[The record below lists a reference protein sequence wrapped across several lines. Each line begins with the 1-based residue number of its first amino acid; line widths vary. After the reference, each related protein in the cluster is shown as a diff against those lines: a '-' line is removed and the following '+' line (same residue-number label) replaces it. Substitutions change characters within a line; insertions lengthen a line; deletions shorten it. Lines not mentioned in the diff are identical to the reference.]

1 MNRYFS
7 IVVLVAG
14 FILFTL
20 VNNLMLGSVRLD
32 LTENGLYSVSDGTR
46 EIIGDLEEP
55 VNLYFFFSEKASEDL
70 TALRAY
76 SQRVQEMLEEYQLLA
91 GSKINL
97 HIVDPEPFSEQEDQA
112 AEFGLQSVPVN
123 QAGDALY
130 FGLAGT
136 NALDGQEV
144 LPFFQPDREAFL
156 EYELTKLI
164 YNLSVAEKPRVAL
177 YSELKVEPGVDPR
190 TFQATPG
197 WIFMNQLKELF
208 QIEKI
213 AELSLD
219 AIGSADLLLLI
230 HPGTLE
236 DEALYAVDQHVMSGG
251 KLIVFV
257 DPLAEM
263 VAAEAPGMSIPSGNS
278 SELNRLTATW
288 GVSLRNGEVLGD
300 SEAALMVGG
309 ADGAPVRHLGILG
322 FTNQYFSGDDIVTA
336 DLESINFST
345 AGILDVDEV
354 DGIDAK
360 SLIASSSASGSLDAI
375 AFQFLN
381 DPAELQQGFQST
393 GENYS
398 VAVRLSGKSLS
409 SFPEMSGEETHI
421 AETNQLNV
429 VIVADTDV
437 LSDRLWVQIQNFF
450 GQQVA
455 SAFADNGS
463 FVANLVE
470 NLSGS
475 SALIEV
481 RSRGQFSR
489 PFVVV
494 EELRRFAEA
503 KYLKN
508 AEDLQARLAETDS
521 QLSEL
526 ESARVDD
533 GLLTLSNEQEA
544 ALVNFQDEKLRIRK
558 DLREVRH
565 SLDQDIEQLG
575 GKLKFI
581 NILLMPLLLTLALLG
596 IRMLGLLSR
605 WHKA

>member
-1 MNRYFS
+1 MSRDFS
-7 IVVLVAG
+7 LLGLVAA
-14 FILFTL
+14 FFLFTL

-46 EIIGDLEEP
+46 EVIADLEEP
-55 VNLYFFFSEKASEDL
+55 VNLYFFFSEKASKDL

-76 SQRVQEMLEEYQLLA
+76 SQRVREMLEEYQLLA

-123 QAGDALY
+123 QAGEALY

-136 NALDGQEV
+136 NALDGQVV

-164 YNLSVAEKPRVAL
+164 YNLSVVEKPRVAL
-177 YSELKVEPGVDPR
+177 YSELKVEQSVDPR
-190 TFQATPG
+190 SFQPTPG
-197 WIFMNQLKELF
+197 WVFMDQLKELF

-213 AELSLD
+213 DELSLS
-219 AIGSADLLLLI
+219 AIGTAELLLLI

-236 DEALYAVDQHVMSGG
+236 DAALYAVDQHVMSGG

-257 DPLAEM
+257 DPLAET
-263 VAAEAPGMSIPSGNS
+263 VPPGTSVLSGSS

-288 GVSLRNGEVLGD
+288 GVSLRDGQVLGD

-309 ADGAPVRHLGILG
+309 VDGAPVRHLGILG

-336 DLESINFST
+336 DLEAINFST

-360 SLIASSSASGSLDAI
+360 SLIASSSVSGSLDVI
-375 AFQFLN
+375 QFQTLS

-393 GENYS
+393 GESYS
-398 VAVRLSGKSLS
+398 VAVRLSGKSRS

-421 AETNQLNV
+421 AETEQLNV

-437 LSDRLWVQIQNFF
+437 LSDRLWVQVQNFF

-463 FVANLVE
+463 FVVNLVE

-494 EELRRFAEA
+494 EELRRIAEA
-503 KYLKN
+503 KYLRN
-508 AEDLQARLAETDS
+508 AEDLQARLAETDR

-533 GLLTLSNEQEA
+533 GLLTLSPEQEA
-544 ALVNFQDEKLRIRK
+544 ALVNFQGEKLRIRK
-558 DLREVRH
+558 ELREVRH
-565 SLDQDIEQLG
+565 RLDQEIEQLG

-596 IRMLGLLSR
+596 IRVLGLLSR
-605 WHKA
+605 RTKA

>member
-197 WIFMNQLKELF
+197 WIFMDQLKELF

-213 AELSLD
+213 DELSLD

-263 VAAEAPGMSIPSGNS
+263 VAAEAPGMSIPSGSS

-360 SLIASSSASGSLDAI
+360 SLIASSSAAGSLDAI
-375 AFQFLN
+375 AVSVFER
-381 DPAELQQGFQST
+381 PGGTAAGFPV
-393 GENYS
+393 Y
-398 VAVRLSGKSLS
+398 R
-409 SFPEMSGEETHI
+409 
-421 AETNQLNV
+421 
-429 VIVADTDV
+429 
-437 LSDRLWVQIQNFF
+437 
-450 GQQVA
+450 
-455 SAFADNGS
+455 
-463 FVANLVE
+463 
-470 NLSGS
+470 
-475 SALIEV
+475 
-481 RSRGQFSR
+481 
-489 PFVVV
+489 
-494 EELRRFAEA
+494 
-503 KYLKN
+503 
-508 AEDLQARLAETDS
+508 
-521 QLSEL
+521 
-526 ESARVDD
+526 
-533 GLLTLSNEQEA
+533 
-544 ALVNFQDEKLRIRK
+544 
-558 DLREVRH
+558 
-565 SLDQDIEQLG
+565 
-575 GKLKFI
+575 GKLFGCRSIVWKIAIVFPGNVRGGDTYCRDKSAECGDCRGHRCFI
-581 NILLMPLLLTLALLG
+581 GSTMGPDTKLLWPAG
-596 IRMLGLLSR
+596 RQCVCR
-605 WHKA
+605 

>member
-1 MNRYFS
+1 MSRYFS

-14 FILFTL
+14 FLLFTL

-123 QAGDALY
+123 QAGEALY

-144 LPFFQPDREAFL
+144 LAFFQPDREAFL

-177 YSELKVEPGVDPR
+177 YSELRVEPGVDPR
-190 TFQATPG
+190 SFQPTPG
-197 WIFMNQLKELF
+197 WIFMDQLKELV

-213 AELSLD
+213 DELSLD

-236 DEALYAVDQHVMSGG
+236 DAALYAVDQHVMSGG

-263 VAAEAPGMSIPSGNS
+263 VAPEAPGMSIPSGSS

-288 GVSLRNGEVLGD
+288 GVSLRDGEVLGD

-336 DLESINFST
+336 DLEAINFST

-360 SLIASSSASGSLDAI
+360 SLIASSSAAGSLDAI
-375 AFQFLN
+375 QFQFLN
-381 DPAELQQGFQST
+381 DPAELQRGFQST

-437 LSDRLWVQIQNFF
+437 LSDRLWVQVQNFF

-494 EELRRFAEA
+494 EELRRLAEA

-508 AEDLQARLAETDS
+508 AEDLQARLAETDR

-533 GLLTLSNEQEA
+533 GLLTLSPEQEA
-544 ALVNFQDEKLRIRK
+544 ALVNFQNEKLRIRK

-565 SLDQDIEQLG
+565 RLDQDIEQLG

-605 WHKA
+605 GHKA

>member
-1 MNRYFS
+1 MSRYFS
-7 IVVLVAG
+7 LLGLVAA
-14 FILFTL
+14 FFLFTL

-46 EIIGDLEEP
+46 EVIADLEEP
-55 VNLYFFFSEKASEDL
+55 VNLYFFFSEKASKDL

-76 SQRVQEMLEEYQLLA
+76 SQRVREMLEEYQLLA

-123 QAGDALY
+123 QAGEALY

-136 NALDGQEV
+136 NALDGQVV

-164 YNLSVAEKPRVAL
+164 YNLSVVEKPRVAL
-177 YSELKVEPGVDPR
+177 YSELKVEQSVDPR
-190 TFQATPG
+190 SFQPTPG
-197 WIFMNQLKELF
+197 WVFMDQLKELF

-213 AELSLD
+213 DELSLS
-219 AIGSADLLLLI
+219 AIGTAELLLLI

-236 DEALYAVDQHVMSGG
+236 DAALYAVDQHVMSGG

-257 DPLAEM
+257 DPLAET
-263 VAAEAPGMSIPSGNS
+263 VPPGTSVLSGSS

-288 GVSLRNGEVLGD
+288 GVSLRDGQVLGD

-309 ADGAPVRHLGILG
+309 VDGAPVRHLGILG

-336 DLESINFST
+336 DLEAINFST

-360 SLIASSSASGSLDAI
+360 SLIASSSVSGSLDAI
-375 AFQFLN
+375 QFQTLS

-393 GENYS
+393 GESYS
-398 VAVRLSGKSLS
+398 VAVRLSGKSRS

-421 AETNQLNV
+421 AETEQLNV

-437 LSDRLWVQIQNFF
+437 LSDRLWVQVQNFF

-463 FVANLVE
+463 FVVNLVE

-494 EELRRFAEA
+494 EELRRIAEA
-503 KYLKN
+503 KYLRN
-508 AEDLQARLAETDS
+508 AEDLQARLAETDR

-533 GLLTLSNEQEA
+533 GLLTLSPEQEA
-544 ALVNFQDEKLRIRK
+544 ALVNFQGEKLRIRK
-558 DLREVRH
+558 ELREVRH
-565 SLDQDIEQLG
+565 RLDQEIEQLG

-596 IRMLGLLSR
+596 IRVLGLLSR
-605 WHKA
+605 GTKA

>member
-1 MNRYFS
+1 MSRYFS
-7 IVVLVAG
+7 LLGLVAA
-14 FILFTL
+14 FFLFTL

-46 EIIGDLEEP
+46 EVIADLEEP
-55 VNLYFFFSEKASEDL
+55 VNLYFFFSEKASKDL

-76 SQRVQEMLEEYQLLA
+76 SQRVREMLEEYQLLA

-123 QAGDALY
+123 QAGEALY

-136 NALDGQEV
+136 NALDGQVV

-164 YNLSVAEKPRVAL
+164 YNLSVVEKPRVAL
-177 YSELKVEPGVDPR
+177 YSELKVEQSVDPR
-190 TFQATPG
+190 SFQPTPG
-197 WIFMNQLKELF
+197 WVFMDQLKELF

-213 AELSLD
+213 DELSLS
-219 AIGSADLLLLI
+219 AIGTAELLLLI

-236 DEALYAVDQHVMSGG
+236 DAALYAVDQHVMSGG

-257 DPLAEM
+257 DPLAET
-263 VAAEAPGMSIPSGNS
+263 VPPGTSVLSGSS

-288 GVSLRNGEVLGD
+288 GVSLRDRQVLGD

-309 ADGAPVRHLGILG
+309 VDGAPVRHLGILG

-336 DLESINFST
+336 DLEAINFST

-360 SLIASSSASGSLDAI
+360 SLIASSSVSGSLDVI
-375 AFQFLN
+375 QFQTLS

-393 GENYS
+393 GESYS
-398 VAVRLSGKSLS
+398 VAVRLSGKSRS
-409 SFPEMSGEETHI
+409 SFPEMSGEKTHI
-421 AETNQLNV
+421 AETEQLNV

-437 LSDRLWVQIQNFF
+437 LSDRLWVQVQNFF

-463 FVANLVE
+463 FVVNLVE

-494 EELRRFAEA
+494 EELRRIAEA
-503 KYLKN
+503 KYLRN
-508 AEDLQARLAETDS
+508 AEDLQARLAETDR

-533 GLLTLSNEQEA
+533 GLLTLSPEQEA
-544 ALVNFQDEKLRIRK
+544 ALVNFQGEKLRIRK
-558 DLREVRH
+558 ELREVRH
-565 SLDQDIEQLG
+565 RLDQEIEQLG

-596 IRMLGLLSR
+596 IRVLGLLSR
-605 WHKA
+605 GTKA

>member
-7 IVVLVAG
+7 IVVLIACFV
-14 FILFTL
+14 LFTL

-136 NALDGQEV
+136 NALDGQEI

-190 TFQATPG
+190 SFQPTPG
-197 WIFMNQLKELF
+197 WIFMDQLEELF

-213 AELSLD
+213 DELSRD

-236 DEALYAVDQHVMSGG
+236 DSALYAVDQHVMSGG

-263 VAAEAPGMSIPSGNS
+263 VAPEAPGMSNPSGSS

-288 GVSLRNGEVLGD
+288 GVSLRDGEVLGD
-300 SEAALMVGG
+300 SEVALMVGG

-322 FTNQYFSGDDIVTA
+322 FTNPYFSGDDIVTA
-336 DLESINFST
+336 DLEAINFST

-360 SLIASSSASGSLDAI
+360 SLIASSSAAGSLDAI
-375 AFQFLN
+375 QFQFLN
-381 DPAELQQGFQST
+381 DPAQLQQGFQST

-409 SFPEMSGEETHI
+409 TFPEMSGEETHI

-437 LSDRLWVQIQNFF
+437 LSDRLWVQVQNFF

-494 EELRRFAEA
+494 EELRRLAEA
-503 KYLKN
+503 KYLRN
-508 AEDLQARLAETDS
+508 AEDLQTRLAETDR

-533 GLLTLSNEQEA
+533 GLLTLSPEQET
-544 ALVNFQDEKLRIRK
+544 ALVNFQNEKLRIRK

-565 SLDQDIEQLG
+565 RLDQDIEQLG

-605 WHKA
+605 GHKA

>member
-1 MNRYFS
+1 MSRYFS
-7 IVVLVAG
+7 LLGLVAA
-14 FILFTL
+14 FFLFTL

-46 EIIGDLEEP
+46 EVIADLEEP
-55 VNLYFFFSEKASEDL
+55 INLYFFFSEKASKDL

-76 SQRVQEMLEEYQLLA
+76 SQRVREMLEEYQLLA

-112 AEFGLQSVPVN
+112 SEFGLQSVPVN
-123 QAGDALY
+123 QAGEALY

-164 YNLSVAEKPRVAL
+164 YNLSVVEKPRVAL
-177 YSELKVEPGVDPR
+177 YSELKVEQSVDPR
-190 TFQATPG
+190 SFQPTPG
-197 WIFMNQLKELF
+197 WVFMDQLKELF

-213 AELSLD
+213 DELSLS
-219 AIGSADLLLLI
+219 AIGTADLLLLI
-230 HPGTLE
+230 HPGTLG
-236 DEALYAVDQHVMSGG
+236 DAALYAVDQHVMSGG

-257 DPLAEM
+257 DPLAET
-263 VAAEAPGMSIPSGNS
+263 VPPGTSVLSGSS

-288 GVSLRNGEVLGD
+288 GVSLRDGQVLGD

-309 ADGAPVRHLGILG
+309 VDGAPVRHLGILG

-336 DLESINFST
+336 DLEAINFST

-360 SLIASSSASGSLDAI
+360 SLIASSSVSGSLDVI
-375 AFQFLN
+375 QFQTLS

-393 GENYS
+393 GESYS
-398 VAVRLSGKSLS
+398 VAVRLSGKSRS

-421 AETNQLNV
+421 AETEQLNV

-437 LSDRLWVQIQNFF
+437 LSDRLWVQVQNFF

-463 FVANLVE
+463 FVVNLVE

-494 EELRRFAEA
+494 EELRRIAEA
-503 KYLKN
+503 KYLTN
-508 AEDLQARLAETDS
+508 AEDLQARLAETDR

-533 GLLTLSNEQEA
+533 GLLTLSSEQEA
-544 ALVNFQDEKLRIRK
+544 ALVNFQGEKLRIRK
-558 DLREVRH
+558 ELREVRH
-565 SLDQDIEQLG
+565 RLDQDIEQLG

-596 IRMLGLLSR
+596 IRVLGLLSR
-605 WHKA
+605 GTKA

>member
-1 MNRYFS
+1 MSRYFS
-7 IVVLVAG
+7 LLGLVAA
-14 FILFTL
+14 FFLFTL

-46 EIIGDLEEP
+46 EVIADLEEP
-55 VNLYFFFSEKASEDL
+55 VNLYFFFSEKASKDL

-76 SQRVQEMLEEYQLLA
+76 SQRVREMLEEYQLLA

-123 QAGDALY
+123 QAGEALY

-136 NALDGQEV
+136 NALDGQVV

-164 YNLSVAEKPRVAL
+164 YNLSVVEKPRVAL
-177 YSELKVEPGVDPR
+177 YSELKVEQSVDPR
-190 TFQATPG
+190 SFQPTPG
-197 WIFMNQLKELF
+197 WVFMDQLKELF

-213 AELSLD
+213 DELSLS
-219 AIGSADLLLLI
+219 AIGTAELLLLI

-236 DEALYAVDQHVMSGG
+236 DAALYAVDQHVMSGG

-257 DPLAEM
+257 DPLAET
-263 VAAEAPGMSIPSGNS
+263 VPPGTSVLSGSS

-288 GVSLRNGEVLGD
+288 GVSLRDGQVLGD

-309 ADGAPVRHLGILG
+309 VDGAPVRHLGILG

-336 DLESINFST
+336 DLEAINFST

-360 SLIASSSASGSLDAI
+360 SLIASSSVSGSLDVI
-375 AFQFLN
+375 QFQTLS
-381 DPAELQQGFQST
+381 DTAELQQGFQST
-393 GENYS
+393 GESYS
-398 VAVRLSGKSLS
+398 VAVRLSGKSRS

-421 AETNQLNV
+421 AETEQLNV

-437 LSDRLWVQIQNFF
+437 LSDRLWVQVQNFF

-463 FVANLVE
+463 FVVNLVE

-494 EELRRFAEA
+494 EELRRIAEA
-503 KYLKN
+503 KYLRN
-508 AEDLQARLAETDS
+508 AEDLQARLAETDR

-533 GLLTLSNEQEA
+533 GLLTLSPEQEA
-544 ALVNFQDEKLRIRK
+544 ALVNFQGEKLRIRK
-558 DLREVRH
+558 ELREVRH
-565 SLDQDIEQLG
+565 RLDQEIEQLG

-581 NILLMPLLLTLALLG
+581 NILLMPLLFTLALLG
-596 IRMLGLLSR
+596 IRVLGLLSR
-605 WHKA
+605 RTKA

>member
-1 MNRYFS
+1 
-7 IVVLVAG
+7 
-14 FILFTL
+14 
-20 VNNLMLGSVRLD
+20 
-32 LTENGLYSVSDGTR
+32 
-46 EIIGDLEEP
+46 
-55 VNLYFFFSEKASEDL
+55 
-70 TALRAY
+70 
-76 SQRVQEMLEEYQLLA
+76 
-91 GSKINL
+91 
-97 HIVDPEPFSEQEDQA
+97 
-112 AEFGLQSVPVN
+112 
-123 QAGDALY
+123 
-130 FGLAGT
+130 
-136 NALDGQEV
+136 
-144 LPFFQPDREAFL
+144 
-156 EYELTKLI
+156 
-164 YNLSVAEKPRVAL
+164 
-177 YSELKVEPGVDPR
+177 
-190 TFQATPG
+190 
-197 WIFMNQLKELF
+197 
-208 QIEKI
+208 
-213 AELSLD
+213 
-219 AIGSADLLLLI
+219 
-230 HPGTLE
+230 
-236 DEALYAVDQHVMSGG
+236 MSGG

-263 VAAEAPGMSIPSGNS
+263 VAPEAPGMSVPSGSS

-288 GVSLRNGEVLGD
+288 GVSLRDGEVLGD

-360 SLIASSSASGSLDAI
+360 SLIASSSAAGSLDAI

-398 VAVRLSGKSLS
+398 VAVRLSGKALS
-409 SFPEMSGEETHI
+409 TFPEMSGEETHI

-494 EELRRFAEA
+494 EELRRLAEA

-508 AEDLQARLAETDS
+508 AEDLQTRLAETDR

-533 GLLTLSNEQEA
+533 GLLTLSTEQEA

-605 WHKA
+605 GHKA